1 MKAVVATFNQEK
13 ALLGAFS
20 VITNLRMELF
30 EALQLTVVVVR
41 GVEGVLLRGGVVAR
55 RGDVPLERPVHA
67 APIRGQYCGKV
78 TNHSRVLRVSAN
90 ESSPAGAGPVAVVAT
105 VAVWP
110 QTRAQAAAEVL
121 REHG

>member
-1 MKAVVATFNQEK
+1 MSAVTPGNPADQSEVSIP
-13 ALLGAFS
+13 LP
-20 VITNLRMELF
+20 LRQS
-30 EALQLTVVVVR
+30 QLTVVVVR

-67 APIRGQYCGKV
+67 APIRSEYCDRV

-110 QTRAQAAAEVL
+110 QTRAQAATEVL
-121 REHG
+121 RGHG

>member
-1 MKAVVATFNQEK
+1 MSI
-13 ALLGAFS
+13 ALP
-20 VITNLRMELF
+20 LRQS
-30 EALQLTVVVVR
+30 QLTVVVVR

-67 APIRGQYCGKV
+67 APIRGQYCG
-78 TNHSRVLRVSAN
+78 SRVLRVSTN

-121 REHG
+121 RGHG